1 MNRLLKL
8 FSFILLFSV
17 SSVGY
22 AQSGDKLFMEGQKL
36 QQNMTVSS
44 QNAAIKKFQA
54 AKIVYTTA
62 DKKKMCD
69 NQITICNKNIISLRR
84 GSRGA
89 KSVAVA
95 NPKPA
100 AKNLELSQTK
110 VEFDGEKPGTVNIK
124 VEATTNDWNFTVPAG
139 VEGMDNFIKAT
150 RSNDAKSIDISV
162 PSNDKTLDRTQIVNV
177 DCGEKREVISVR
189 QKGKPVTLSAEKNL
203 LEFGLKGGNKTIEV
217 YTNSDSVVID
227 NNDLTWYIESKPDWV
242 ETKVEI
248 KKKKGFFG
256 SAFSKIKEAV
266 AGSASAASEAD
277 VKISNLKI
285 TVQPLAKSNPD
296 YNTGRKGEIVFASQD
311 KKYHVEIVQQK

>member
-1 MNRLLKL
+1 MNKLLKL
-8 FSFILLFSV
+8 FSFLLLFSV

-69 NQITICNKNIISLRR
+69 NQIAICNKNISSLRR
-84 GSRGA
+84 GNRGS
-89 KSVAVA
+89 KTVVAA
-95 NPKPA
+95 TPA
-100 AKNLELSQTK
+100 PAEKTFELSQTK
-110 VEFDGEKPGTVNIK
+110 VEFEGDNSGSINIK
-124 VEATTNDWNFTVPAG
+124 VEASTNDWTFTVPAG

-162 PSNDKTLDRTQIVNV
+162 PANDKTLDRTQIVNV
-177 DCGEKREVISVR
+177 DYGEKREVISVL

-203 LEFGLKGGNKTIEV
+203 LEYGLKGGNKTIEI
-217 YTNSDSVVID
+217 YTNSDSVIT
-227 NNDLTWYIESKPDWV
+227 NNEDLTWYIESKPDWV

-256 SAFSKIKEAV
+256 NAFSKIKAAV

-285 TVQPLAKSNPD
+285 TVKPLAKSNAA
-296 YNTGRKGEIVFASQD
+296 YNTGRKGEIIFASQD
-311 KKYHVEIVQQK
+311 KRYSVEIVQQK